1 MIAAIGAMQSGKA
14 CGLDGTCTELFKDC
28 VRSFAP
34 LMTALFNA
42 CLSAGRVSDTMMRG
56 VVTLLFKAGDRRD
69 PSKYRPITLLNKT
82 MSVLAEICKRRWRAH
97 MPDVTLPDQ
106 CSSAPGRNMFE
117 ALFKALDAIDWA
129 ENERYSDNPPTP
141 SPEGQPDP
149 DALAAVLLD
158 MRKAFDLMNR
168 GYLRDI
174 LSLVCERGA
183 RCDIDAVL
191 NWTDLLLGTVELPH
205 MRAVP

>member
-28 VRSFAP
+28 VPSFAP

-82 MSVLAEICKRRWRAH
+82 MSSSRGGVVSAAPTRATTH
-97 MPDVTLPDQ
+97 STAASSLTDFLSPPSSTSTATVT
-106 CSSAPGRNMFE
+106 F
-117 ALFKALDAIDWA
+117 
-129 ENERYSDNPPTP
+129 PTFCTMLYVTP
-141 SPEGQPDP
+141 
-149 DALAAVLLD
+149 
-158 MRKAFDLMNR
+158 R
-168 GYLRDI
+168 
-174 LSLVCERGA
+174 
-183 RCDIDAVL
+183 
-191 NWTDLLLGTVELPH
+191 
-205 MRAVP
+205 